1 MRVQSLLGIL
11 AVSLF
16 LIGCSTHTQ
25 SPTAVNRLQIQVAQ
39 MERKLESRD
48 KAIGDLQSQVHD
60 MSSELNEIKTY
71 SLYEPIE
78 EYDYR
83 KSKTARAPA
92 DEIEEEEEET
102 SASSAEKDER
112 IIRVKATERDVQ
124 QALKNAGYYNGKID
138 GKIGSGSKKAIY
150 DFQIDHKLKT
160 DGIVGRRTWNEL
172 KTYLD

>member
-1 MRVQSLLGIL
+1 MRVHSLLGIL

-39 MERKLESRD
+39 LERKLETRD

-78 EYDYR
+78 EFDYR
-83 KSKTARAPA
+83 KKARQ
-92 DEIEEEEEET
+92 IEEDDDDGPV
-102 SASSAEKDER
+102 AAAPDKDER
-112 IIRVKATERDVQ
+112 IIRVKASETDIQ
-124 QALKNAGYYNGKID
+124 QALKNAGYYQGKID
-138 GKIGSGSKKAIY
+138 GRIGAKSKKAIH
-150 DFQIDHKLKT
+150 DFQLDHKLKA
-160 DGIVGRRTWNEL
+160 DGIVGRKTWDEL

>member
-1 MRVQSLLGIL
+1 MRVHSLLGIL

-39 MERKLESRD
+39 MERQLENRD
-48 KAIGDLQSQVHD
+48 KAIGDLQAQVHD

-83 KSKTARAPA
+83 KTARAPL
-92 DEIEEEEEET
+92 IEEDEDEPAVRET
-102 SASSAEKDER
+102 EQDER
-112 IIRVKATERDVQ
+112 IIRVKATEREVQ
-124 QALKNAGYYNGKID
+124 QALKNAGFYNGKID
-138 GKIGSGSKKAIY
+138 GKIGAQSRKAIQ
-150 DFQIDHKLKT
+150 DFQLDHKLKA
-160 DGIVGRRTWNEL
+160 DGIVGRRTWTEL

>member
-1 MRVQSLLGIL
+1 MRLHSLLGIL

-16 LIGCSTHTQ
+16 LIGCASTTQ

-39 MERKLESRD
+39 LERKLENRD
-48 KAIGDLQSQVHD
+48 KAIGELQSQVHD

-78 EYDYR
+78 EFDYR
-83 KSKTARAPA
+83 ETSRSIDD
-92 DEIEEEEEET
+92 DEDNSEPVA
-102 SASSAEKDER
+102 SASSKDER
-112 IIRVKATERDVQ
+112 IIRVKASERDVQ
-124 QALKNAGYYNGKID
+124 QALKNAGYYTGKID
-138 GKIGSGSKKAIY
+138 GKIGARSKKAIY
-150 DFQIDHKLKT
+150 DFQLEKKLEA